1 MSDAELLLLVESRKK
16 SGVVAALMNMFI
28 PGLGYLYCGRWL
40 LALIVFM
47 VVVPLTIITIGLAWV
62 IFVLPLFIDGFL
74 CAGRYNR
81 KLIERILEE
90 RATSRGGGFADSLS
104 QQAAGNAA
112 IASSRGF
119 ADS

>member
-81 KLIERILEE
+81 KLIARILEE
-90 RATSRGGGFADSLS
+90 RAASRSQGFADGPVESLPQITTS
-104 QQAAGNAA
+104 G
-112 IASSRGF
+112 RGF
-119 ADS
+119 ADG

>member
-40 LALIVFM
+40 LAFIVFM

-62 IFVLPLFIDGFL
+62 IVVLPLFIDGFL

-90 RATSRGGGFADSLS
+90 RAAARTHGFADGRNESS
-104 QQAAGNAA
+104 PAVAHAG
-112 IASSRGF
+112 RGF
-119 ADS
+119 ADG